1 MPETTS
7 TEIGTLST
15 SETPPTRPSQLLYPA
30 TLKNIL
36 KLENYLL
43 DKFNKTGFNRASP
56 FTAMN
61 SLPAHI
67 PLKSNAKSIA

>member
-7 TEIGTLST
+7 PEIGTLST

-30 TLKNIL
+30 TLENIL

-43 DKFNKTGFNRASP
+43 DKFSKTGFNQASP
-56 FTAMN
+56 FPIMN

-67 PLKSNAKSIA
+67 PLKSNAKPTA